1 MIYIHA
7 VDQLWPL
14 LTCTEMS
21 QRIRRKNTEAA
32 PSPSHLG
39 GAVNRQKTER
49 IKDEK
54 KLLMAPHRAAVNY
67 YFSVVANH

>member
-54 KLLMAPHRAAVNY
+54 NY
-67 YFSVVANH
+67 